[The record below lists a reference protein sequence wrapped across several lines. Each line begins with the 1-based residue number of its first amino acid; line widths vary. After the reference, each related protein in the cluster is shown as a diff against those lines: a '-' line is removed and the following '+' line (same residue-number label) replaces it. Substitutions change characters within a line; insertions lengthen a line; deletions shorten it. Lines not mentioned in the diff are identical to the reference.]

1 MAVPIQNIP
10 SIQQTEFKTREISD
24 SNKLNTMQEQVFND
38 ILDLFNK
45 ANVLTKEIYEY
56 NMAANI
62 ESSCYSKRLEETL
75 TRLSL
80 IEEQYNNLL
89 LKPTDE
95 RTITRYVVD
104 AITDETTPYYAIVD
118 ANTNDITAN
127 IISSVSKTCLYD
139 ETYDEN
145 LIPPSLKIYVGPD
158 SFNTEDE
165 HILSIQDSNINNALD
180 NNISTVWFRKIVTDQ
195 TIDSIENE
203 LVIGLPEDIITS
215 RLINEVILYPYPAGY
230 VDVMSIEYKA
240 NGSWQKIPGFDTH
253 AGIIEEEYEDIFGNR
268 LTRKIIK
275 DCPNIKLNFNDIQ
288 SNQIKVKLRQ
298 RHSELE
304 AFETRRVW
312 YLGIRELNVNYNV
325 YTKEH
330 SEFDMIYEFPE
341 TDSNIQII
349 DSNIYCN
356 NNVPSSVTE
365 NIYKE
370 YFYYDADG
378 NTHKV
383 PNSLPFILQGHKMKV
398 RYTIEESNETPNIYK
413 CDVKYKLT

>member
-1 MAVPIQNIP
+1 MSIPIQNIP
-10 SIQQTEFKTREISD
+10 SIQETEFKTREISD
-24 SNKLNTMQEQVFND
+24 SNKLNTIQDQVFND

-45 ANVLTKEIYEY
+45 ANVLQKELYEY
-56 NMAANI
+56 NVAANI
-62 ESSCYSKRLEETL
+62 ESKCYSNRLEDTL
-75 TRLSL
+75 TRLAL
-80 IEEQYNNLL
+80 IEERCNNLIL
-89 LKPTDE
+89 RPEDE
-95 RTITRYVVD
+95 RTITRFAID
-104 AITDETTPYYAIVD
+104 AITDETSPFYAIVD
-118 ANTNDITAN
+118 HNTNDIISN
-127 IISSVSKTCLYD
+127 VISSVSKTSLYD

-145 LIPPSLKIYVGPD
+145 LIPPSLKVYIGPD
-158 SFNTEDE
+158 SFNTENE
-165 HILSIQDSNINNALD
+165 HILDIQDSNINNALD
-180 NNISTVWFRKIVTDQ
+180 NDISTVWFRKVTTDQ
-195 TIDSIENE
+195 TVSVIENE
-203 LVIGLPEDIITS
+203 VVIGLPEDIITS
-215 RLINEVILYPYPAGY
+215 RLINEIVLYPYPAGY

-240 NGSWQKIPGFDTH
+240 NGSWQKIPGFENH
-253 AGIIEEEYEDIFGNR
+253 SGITEEEYEDIFDNR

-298 RHSELE
+298 RHSEPDL
-304 AFETRRVW
+304 FETRRIW

-349 DSNIYCN
+349 GSNIYCN
-356 NNVPSSVTE
+356 NNVPSSVME
-365 NIYKE
+365 NIYVE
-370 YFYYDADG
+370 YYYYDADG

-383 PNSLPFILQGHKMKV
+383 PNSLPFILQGHKLKV